1 MNIKNYPF
9 IAHRGIHIPNTN
21 YVENSIPAFQ
31 KAIEMGFPIEL
42 DVHITKDHKLVIIHD
57 SNLKRIT
64 GVEKIVENCT
74 LEELKELK
82 LFQTN
87 NGIPTLEEVL
97 ELVQGKVLLIIEIK
111 NERKIGILETKLIEK
126 LQNYNGAFMI
136 ESFNPM
142 VLLWLKKHAKNVIR
156 GQLAAKNIKEI
167 KNHLLRYLLG
177 KMVFNFITKPHFI
190 SYYIEDIDQKLY
202 LKCQR
207 KKQLLLAWTLEDE
220 LQYEKYH
227 SYCDAMIFDYFEE
240 INYLNKNKEDS
251 LK

>member
-42 DVHITKDHKLVIIHD
+42 DVHITKDYELVVIHD

-82 LFQTN
+82 LFQTDN
-87 NGIPTLEEVL
+87 CIPTLDEVL

-111 NERKIGILETKLIEK
+111 NEGKIGVLETKLIEK
-126 LQNYNGAFMI
+126 LQNYPGEFMI
-136 ESFNPM
+136 ESFNPI
-142 VLLWLKKHAKNVIR
+142 VVLWLKKHAKNVIR

-167 KNHLLRYLLG
+167 KSHLLRYLLG

-190 SYYIEDIDQKLY
+190 AYYIEDIDKKIY

-207 KKQLLLAWTLEDE
+207 KKQFLVAWTLENK
-220 LQYEKYH
+220 LQYEKYY
-227 SYCDAMIFDYFEE
+227 SYCDAMIFNYFEE
-240 INYLNKNKEDS
+240 INYLNKNKEDA